1 MGAMLGEVAKDRV
14 VLTSGAQVGDSIVL
28 TQGIAIEGTSILARE
43 AEDALAA
50 KGVPPPVIERAKTF
64 LFAPGISVAK
74 AATIACDTVT
84 VHAMHD
90 PTEGG
95 VATALLE
102 LATAASVGMTVDAER
117 IPILPECRT
126 ICDALS
132 LDPLGLIAS
141 GALLATLPP
150 SEAEPLVA
158 TLNQEGIPTSVIGSV
173 TPASEG
179 LRLVSNGT
187 SRPLPTFERD
197 ELARFFSG

>member
-1 MGAMLGEVAKDRV
+1 
-14 VLTSGAQVGDSIVL
+14 
-28 TQGIAIEGTSILARE
+28 
-43 AEDALAA
+43 
-50 KGVPPPVIERAKTF
+50 
-64 LFAPGISVAK
+64 
-74 AATIACDTVT
+74 
-84 VHAMHD
+84 MHD

-95 VATALLE
+95 IATALLE
-102 LATAASVGMTVDAER
+102 LATAASVGMTIDAER

-150 SEAEPLVA
+150 SEAERLVA
-158 TLNQEGIPTSVIGSV
+158 TLDQEGIPTSVIGSV